1 MSALVCKGES
11 RECSLKVIIDDQSKI
26 VIIYQHQNN
35 YRIKKSNMDL
45 TSAKSTSKYVY
56 G

>member
-11 RECSLKVIIDDQSKI
+11 RECSLKVNIDNQSKI
-26 VIIYQHQNN
+26 VIVYEHQNN
-35 YRIKKSNMDL
+35 YRIKKSNMEL
-45 TSAKSTSKYVY
+45 MSAKSTSKYVY